1 VDAVSA
7 PARDRILFPGAVLAH
22 GPALAV
28 VLAALI
34 AVASLFALADILLIN
49 PDTVQLMSTAR
60 NLLDGRGLSTSI
72 IYYDPQYDAGGVPVP
87 QTVWP
92 PAYAFMLAAA
102 QALGA
107 SPGAVAIAIG
117 VLSHGLI
124 ALLVY
129 AVLRHVGVR
138 ALVSIAAAVVWLLHT
153 AEWYIVLAAYT
164 EPFFIA
170 TTLLSAWCLLRA
182 QGRGDARW
190 LLAAGCAASLALLT
204 RYTGVLWPFVVGLS
218 FLAQALSTRT
228 WRPIGRAI
236 LFGLP
241 AALALA
247 ALLIRNY
254 LLTGRFSGGQY
265 EFGSPAGVVQ
275 ALRHTYWEIEPLL
288 GGALAQ
294 YPGVLALVMFFCGV
308 GVVAAWLGL
317 ARTTDAARSDGAKR
331 LMELSAGYAVVTILF
346 LLVNAVLVSSGF
358 LQYRYFVPAVPFALI
373 VIALAVDH
381 TASRAGVAGAQRRV
395 QWLALLVALTIPAIS
410 LLADF
415 VVQWPPVPQHPAVAV
430 IEQALEEKLP
440 NGQTLGRALAT
451 DSADRRPIL
460 AHHEH
465 RVALLTQA
473 PVYGL
478 SDARFTRRVWRTAD
492 VEKLARERGIA
503 QVLFFPTTYDA
514 RAPENAN
521 TPFFTELQSGR
532 TPAWLHRRYASDLV
546 WIYDVVDERS

>member
-1 VDAVSA
+1 MSA
-7 PARDRILFPGAVLAH
+7 PARDRLLLPGGVLAH
-22 GPALAV
+22 APALAV

-34 AVASLFALADILLIN
+34 AVATLFALADILLIN

-60 NLLDGRGLSTSI
+60 NLLEGRGLSTSI

-107 SPGAVAIAIG
+107 SPGPVAIAIG
-117 VLSHGLI
+117 VISHALI
-124 ALLVY
+124 ALLMY
-129 AVLRHVGVR
+129 AVLRRVGAS
-138 ALVSIAAAVVWLLHT
+138 ALVAIAAAVVWLLHT

-182 QGRGDARW
+182 EQGGKSVRW
-190 LLAAGCAASLALLT
+190 LLAAGFAASLALLT
-204 RYTGVLWPFVVGLS
+204 RYTGVLWPFVVGLA

-228 WRPIGRAI
+228 WRPIVRAI

-241 AALALA
+241 AAAALA
-247 ALLIRNY
+247 ALLIRNF
-254 LLTGRFSGGQY
+254 LLTGRLSGGQY

-294 YPGVLALVMFFCGV
+294 YPSVLALVMIFCGV
-308 GVVAAWLGL
+308 AVVAAYLGL
-317 ARTTDAARSDGAKR
+317 VRTPEAARGIGARR
-331 LMELSAGYAVVTILF
+331 LMELSAGYVAVTILF

-381 TASRAGVAGAQRRV
+381 AASRTRVPGAARRA
-395 QWLALLVALTIPAIS
+395 QWIVLLVALTIPAVS

-430 IEQALEEKLP
+430 IEQALEERLQ
-440 NGQTLGRALAT
+440 NGQSLGRALAA

-478 SDARFTRRVWRTAD
+478 SDARFTRRVWKTTD
-492 VEKLARERGIA
+492 VEKLVRERGIA

-521 TPFFTELQSGR
+521 TPFFTELQSGS
-532 TPAWLHRRYASDLV
+532 TPTWLQRRYASDLV
-546 WIYDVVDERS
+546 WIYDVVDERT